1 MRMKTK
7 TTPQPPPPP
16 PPLQPPLPQRQQ
28 QQQLQGPQPQECTG
42 EDDLP
47 ALPGLIK
54 EVGMK
59 TVGGSTTTVQQP
71 LLPQPQ
77 HRSRRTGTAK
87 STETMRI
94 FTEIGK
100 IRTTETAG
108 VRTGTS
114 KIPTE
119 TAKIRTATAEN
130 RTETAKIRTATAENH
145 TETAENRTETAKI
158 STEEGESR
166 HPDVT
171 RICPEIGKMSGR
183 SPLGRRAKIKTR

>member
-1 MRMKTK
+1 MG
-7 TTPQPPPPP
+7 
-16 PPLQPPLPQRQQ
+16 PQRRRQQQ

-54 EVGMK
+54 KVGMK

-71 LLPQPQ
+71 PPQPQ

-119 TAKIRTATAEN
+119 TAKIRM
-130 RTETAKIRTATAENH
+130 ATAENH